1 MSELNTTKFTIL
13 ARMRAGLQELNG
25 RPHSPINL
33 ENCKLIRMNIKD
45 IYFFGRFCTREELSR
60 YVWR

>member
-13 ARMRAGLQELNG
+13 ARREAKLRGLNG
-25 RPHSPINL
+25 RPHSPLDPKNR
-33 ENCKLIRMNIKD
+33 KLIRMGIKD